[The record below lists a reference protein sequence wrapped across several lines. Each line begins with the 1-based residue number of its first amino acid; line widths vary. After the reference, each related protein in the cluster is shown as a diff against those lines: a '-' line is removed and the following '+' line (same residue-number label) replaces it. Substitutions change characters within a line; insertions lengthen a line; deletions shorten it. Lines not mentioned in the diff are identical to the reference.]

1 MPPRL
6 VSDAHDGF
14 FGHPRGLATLFM
26 TEMWERFTY
35 YGMRGILIL
44 FLVVAVESGG
54 FGLDDRMATA
64 VYGLYTTATYLMA
77 LPGGWI
83 ADRLLGAQRAVFWGA
98 VLMLA
103 GNLVLA
109 LPGGATLFYA
119 GCLLVVLGVG
129 LLKPNI
135 SAMVA
140 QLYPEGGARRDAGF
154 TLFYLGINVGAL
166 LGSLATPWLAQQYG
180 WRAGFAGAA
189 AGMALGLW
197 QFQMTRHHL
206 GDAGRRQRP
215 TSAATLASDRHR
227 WRIVWIATG
236 SIALVFCLVAAGVVR
251 FDPLHVA
258 RLAAG
263 VIAAITVLFF
273 AYLLFMAG
281 LDRVERRRVLVVLAL
296 FVSSA
301 VFWAGYEQAGSSMN
315 LFAERFTD
323 RLVGG
328 FEIPA
333 GWFQAPGSLYILI
346 FAPVF
351 SALWIQL
358 GRRNLDPAAP
368 VKFALGL
375 ILLGL
380 GFLVM
385 VVAASVVASGRLAG
399 PQWLLIAYLLHCF
412 GELCLS
418 PVGLSSVTKL
428 APSRFVGQMMGL
440 WFLATSFGLLL
451 AGLIA
456 GEFDAGD
463 LAAMPGQ
470 YLNVALFALLSGAV
484 LLAISSRVQRLAG
497 GVR

>member
-1 MPPRL
+1 MNNTW
-6 VSDAHDGF
+6 

-44 FLVVAVESGG
+44 FLVDAVATGG

-77 LPGGWI
+77 LPGGWL

-98 VLMLA
+98 LLMLL
-103 GNLVLA
+103 GNTLLA
-109 LPGGATLFYA
+109 IPGGPALFYT
-119 GCLLVVLGVG
+119 GCVVVVLGVG

-166 LGSLATPWLAQQYG
+166 VGSLATPWLAQRYG

-189 AGMALGLW
+189 AAMALGLW
-197 QFQMTRHHL
+197 QYQVTRHHL
-206 GDAGRRQRP
+206 GDAGKRAKPTIAAESADDRR
-215 TSAATLASDRHR
+215 R
-227 WRIVWIATG
+227 WRMVGLCMSIV
-236 SIALVFCLVAAGVVR
+236 ALLVGLVAGGIVP
-251 FDPLHVA
+251 FDPLQVA
-258 RLAAG
+258 RLTA
-263 VIAAITVLFF
+263 VAIVAVTLAFF
-273 AYLLFMAG
+273 GYLLFMAG
-281 LDRVERRRVLVVLAL
+281 LGGPERKRVLVVLVL

-301 VFWAGYEQAGSSMN
+301 LFWAGYEQAGSSLN

-323 RLVGG
+323 RMVGS

-333 GWFQAPGSLYILI
+333 GWFQAPSSLYILL
-346 FAPVF
+346 FAPAF
-351 SALWIQL
+351 SALWIRL
-358 GRRNLDPAAP
+358 GRRNLDPSAP
-368 VKFALGL
+368 AKFALGL
-375 ILLGL
+375 LLLGL

-385 VVAASVVASGRLAG
+385 VGAASVVVSGRLAG
-399 PQWLLIAYLLHCF
+399 PQWLLLAYLLHCF

-428 APSRFVGQMMGL
+428 APPRFVGQMMGL

-456 GEFDAGD
+456 GQFDAND
-463 LAAMPGQ
+463 LGSMPGQ
-470 YLNVALFALLSGAV
+470 YLDIAMMSLVAGGL
-484 LLAISSRVQRLAG
+484 LLAVASRVQRLAG
-497 GVR
+497 GVK